1 MSRQKPPKPKRLPFE
16 TWRNE
21 AFFTAEQEE
30 YIHLMSSG
38 RYYEHIDYDGFIK
51 RYLESATIMGEKLI
65 DEFKTSIENKY
76 DKLRKFY
83 MNLIHAIKE
92 STPKYEAAKDD
103 KRITDE
109 VMSRDV
115 RDVVKLVGNNYILFK
130 KWDRQFYYECTF
142 LLDEIFRKDD
152 PFSEIFS
159 NGTNGNVM
167 AESAK
172 IITAFNE
179 LKKFNYKFFLFKSN
193 FFNWA
198 KHNENKLFSETR
210 QTNWEKTFRRHIPR
224 QGLTWPLTLAS
235 KVLRKTIRELG
246 PSPNN
251 AIERESF
258 GKYRMHRDKE
268 KGLKKSN
275 WMLYTLYTKIKKLDS
290 ILPNNSMLAFAV
302 DLDRMPPANDLDPFR
317 KPWRRTKDKEDDG
330 FVEGLTGAT
339 ATENVRAVF
348 STAACP
354 ARPWEQNI
362 KHIGWSA

>member
-198 KHNENKLFSETR
+198 KHN
-210 QTNWEKTFRRHIPR
+210 
-224 QGLTWPLTLAS
+224 
-235 KVLRKTIRELG
+235 
-246 PSPNN
+246 
-251 AIERESF
+251 
-258 GKYRMHRDKE
+258 
-268 KGLKKSN
+268 
-275 WMLYTLYTKIKKLDS
+275 
-290 ILPNNSMLAFAV
+290 
-302 DLDRMPPANDLDPFR
+302 
-317 KPWRRTKDKEDDG
+317 
-330 FVEGLTGAT
+330 
-339 ATENVRAVF
+339 
-348 STAACP
+348 
-354 ARPWEQNI
+354 
-362 KHIGWSA
+362 